1 MNFPKVPKLKAAIPT
16 ATMADIAFLLTI
28 FFILT
33 TATSVDKTYLKLP
46 QAVEREEILDK
57 KAAYIIIDKYGI
69 LKFSSGIE
77 QSKDIDIENL
87 PDLISI
93 TLKKSP
99 QKQFVIKA
107 DRNVKYAII
116 QQVLDNLQ
124 EANVNKIYLLAEPKR
139 NN

>member
-1 MNFPKVPKLKAAIPT
+1 MK
-16 ATMADIAFLLTI
+16 
-28 FFILT
+28 
-33 TATSVDKTYLKLP
+33 
-46 QAVEREEILDK
+46 EK
-57 KAAYIIIDKYGI
+57 KYYIIIDKYGI
-69 LKFSSGIE
+69 IKFSSGIE

-87 PDLISI
+87 PNLLNI

-124 EANVNKIYLLAEPKR
+124 EANVNKIYLLAEQKR